1 MNTSLKQ
8 HATVLTGTPP
18 FTTSRTSVWLAATAA
33 VTAALFT
40 SGSAAA
46 AIVEIDES
54 NFVGWVLGAPHQTA
68 QIIYEEELNLPAVR
82 STGGNILAPAPAVLH
97 LAPEGPG
104 IPMDIEYN
112 LHIAALIGGGIG
124 NGTVVGRK
132 FNIMDSFLEGGGL
145 SDTLTV
151 SFTGLP
157 GNEVDV
163 NLHFFSN
170 PEPGSLTPLNGTPGV
185 DLFTFTESGSN
196 DRLNVLAAGWLPN
209 GIAPADLD
217 VAVRSD
223 IVPEPSAASLCLLMV
238 GLAGLSRRRTTP
250 RRA

>member
-1 MNTSLKQ
+1 MNTSIKQ
-8 HATVLTGTPP
+8 HASVLTGSPP
-18 FTTSRTSVWLAATAA
+18 STASRTSVWLAATAA
-33 VTAALFT
+33 DTAALFT

-46 AIVEIDES
+46 ALVEIDES
-54 NFVGWVLGAPHQTA
+54 NFFNWVLGAPHQTA
-68 QIIYEEELNLPAVR
+68 QTIYEEELNLPAVR
-82 STGGNILAPAPAVLH
+82 STGGNIVAPAPVILH
-97 LAPEGPG
+97 LTPEGPG

-132 FNIMDSFLEGGGL
+132 FNIMDPLIEGGDL

-151 SFTGLP
+151 TFTGLP

-170 PEPGSLTPLNGTPGV
+170 PEPGFLTPLNGTPGV

-196 DRLNVLAAGWLPN
+196 DRLNALFGAWLPA

-223 IVPEPSAASLCLLMV
+223 IVPEPSSAVLCLLTV
-238 GLAGLSRRRTTP
+238 GLAGLVRRRTVALP
-250 RRA
+250 A